1 MQSSSNNGRKKG
13 MSSFKELYEENK
25 AKGDRLTK
33 EMLATLNPD
42 EEYVKDNEI
51 YCKKCN
57 TPRTIFAFTQKVRTR
72 CKCQKEAWEL
82 KEKQQMELERKAKI
96 EKLKEASLL
105 GKKYK
110 SVSFDNTDTSNQDFA
125 KIFGRCKRYCE
136 VVDQVLD
143 RGLGIYMFGNAG
155 TGKTRLTAC
164 MANELMDKGY
174 MVIFTNFSEI
184 SKQIRSS
191 YDNRG
196 ISEAG
201 IMDKLLNADFLFI
214 DDLGTEML
222 VKDNQDKWIQQKIYE
237 VINGRYNNNKPIIIT
252 SNHSLS
258 ELMSNRGLSPKTLD
272 RIVEMCEP
280 MKLDG
285 VSYRLKARKS
295 QAPIF

>member
-1 MQSSSNNGRKKG
+1 
-13 MSSFKELYEENK
+13 MSKFKELIEENK
-25 AKGDRLTK
+25 AKGDHLTK
-33 EMLATLNPD
+33 AMLATLNEA

-51 YCKKCN
+51 YCKTCN
-57 TPRTIFAFTQKVRTR
+57 TPRTSFAFTQKVRVR
-72 CKCQKEAWEL
+72 CECQMRAWEKKEQEL
-82 KEKQQMELERKAKI
+82 KEFEMKERIK
-96 EKLKEASLL
+96 KLKEASLL
-105 GKKYK
+105 GKKYT
-110 SVSFDNTDTSNQDFA
+110 SVSFENTDTTNTEFA

-143 RGLGIYMFGNAG
+143 RGLGIYMYGNAG

-174 MVIFTNFSEI
+174 VVVFTNFSEI
-184 SKQIRSS
+184 SKKIRLS
-191 YDNRG
+191 YENKG
-196 ISEAG
+196 VSEAG
-201 IMDKLLNADFLFI
+201 IMEKLLNADFLFI

-237 VINGRYNNNKPIIIT
+237 VINGRYNNNRPIVIT

-258 ELMSNRGLSPKTLD
+258 ELMNNRGLSPKTLD

-280 MKLDG
+280 MKLEG
-285 VSYRLKARKS
+285 QSYRLKARKL